1 MTCSR
6 PLARLLP
13 GEFVQLRR
21 EAPRS
26 QVVLHSRRD
35 ISQILV
41 PTARVPDGRAQQH
54 SCNTEDDELH
64 VHLPGEI
71 EAKLVQRQLCAL
83 PVKVGPPSP
92 LCSVILTTLTC
103 DPPMQSGRYH
113 RTQWCWQVYA
123 HQAPDCASSISSC
136 CQSWSDVSC
145 LLQGETEPQEGTVYK
160 HPALRIGYVSQHATH
175 HIGMNSHICQD
186 HPLLI
191 ISRIAERHLEKT
203 PIQYIQWRFQDGH
216 DRMYLFQASLRC
228 WIARTRHT
236 LTVALS
242 RRDLG
247 EGHSRSHGRRQSTA

>member
-1 MTCSR
+1 MGVRSNTRAILKMTNCTFTY
-6 PLARLLP
+6 P
-13 GEFVQLRR
+13 G
-21 EAPRS
+21 RS
-26 QVVLHSRRD
+26 KPSLYNVS
-35 ISQILV
+35 
-41 PTARVPDGRAQQH
+41 
-54 SCNTEDDELH
+54 
-64 VHLPGEI
+64 
-71 EAKLVQRQLCAL
+71 CAL
-83 PVKVGPPSP
+83 SLSRWDHLLRSV
-92 LCSVILTTLTC
+92 VILTTLTC

-175 HIGMNSHICQD
+175 HIGMNGHICQD

-228 WIARTRHT
+228 WIARTRRI

-247 EGHSRSHGRRQSTA
+247 EGHSRSHGRRQGTA